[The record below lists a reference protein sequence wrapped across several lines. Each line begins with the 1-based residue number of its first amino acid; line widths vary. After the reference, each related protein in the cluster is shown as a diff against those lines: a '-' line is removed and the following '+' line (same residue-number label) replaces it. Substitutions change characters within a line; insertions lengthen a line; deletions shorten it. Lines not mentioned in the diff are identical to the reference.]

1 MTLYHDLDLSWFWF
15 QGICSVYVRGQC
27 SLGPDHQV
35 LIWGETL
42 YLYDRCGG
50 LYCSTFRSGFPL
62 LYFLDKNNG
71 TCESC
76 KNISKIILL
85 SSDYKRFEIYNIS
98 YTKQLLGLL
107 NKQSTCQFF
116 IFKFPS
122 FFFQEK
128 NHLLV
133 IYFSLKAV
141 FFGLIIA
148 NIVGG
153 IRLVLEFVY
162 PTPSCGELDERP
174 QILSKMNYLYFGVM
188 LLFITASVIVVVSL
202 LTSPRNP
209 DEVNVLCVF
218 L

>member
-98 YTKQLLGLL
+98 YTKQLLGLS
-107 NKQSTCQFF
+107 NKQLTCQFF

-122 FFFQEK
+122 FFFK
-128 NHLLV
+128 KK
-133 IYFSLKAV
+133 ITYWS
-141 FFGLIIA
+141 
-148 NIVGG
+148 
-153 IRLVLEFVY
+153 
-162 PTPSCGELDERP
+162 
-174 QILSKMNYLYFGVM
+174 
-188 LLFITASVIVVVSL
+188 FI
-202 LTSPRNP
+202 
-209 DEVNVLCVF
+209 F